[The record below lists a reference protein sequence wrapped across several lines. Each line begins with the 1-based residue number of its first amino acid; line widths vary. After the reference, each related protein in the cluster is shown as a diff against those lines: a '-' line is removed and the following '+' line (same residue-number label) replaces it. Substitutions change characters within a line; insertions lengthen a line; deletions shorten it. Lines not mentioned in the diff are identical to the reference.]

1 MKPKMLKYL
10 FVILVLITGSSQ
22 ANTAKPADTEVW
34 QPVPKVINPYPIPSD
49 AKILF
54 DGTTLDQWVDSNGN
68 KTSWAVANGE
78 FHHAG
83 KTKTLLSKDKFCDI
97 QLHVEWR
104 TPKVDQSRTGQRR
117 GNSGIRIQNRYEV
130 QILDSHNNST
140 YANGQAGSIY
150 KQSAPLVNVSLLPR
164 EWQSYD
170 IIYKAP
176 TFDSFGKIITRAY
189 MTVLHNGVLIQ
200 NHFELTGKTTFIGQP
215 KYEPHG
221 CEPIQIQYHGSK
233 VGFRN
238 IWVREL

>member
-1 MKPKMLKYL
+1 MDIKMIKYP
-10 FVILVLITGSSQ
+10 FIGLVLFAATSQ
-22 ANTAKPADTEVW
+22 ANAAKPADTEVW

-54 DGTTLDQWVDSNGN
+54 DGTTLDQWVDSNGQ
-68 KTSWAVANGE
+68 KTSWIVANGQ
-78 FHHAG
+78 FQHAG
-83 KTKTLLSKDKFCDI
+83 KTKTLISKDKFCDM

-104 TPKVDQSRTGQRR
+104 SPKVDKSRTGQRR
-117 GNSGIRIQNRYEV
+117 GNSGIKIQNRYEV
-130 QILDSHNNST
+130 QILDSYNNAT
-140 YANGQAGSIY
+140 YSNGQAGSIY
-150 KQSAPLVNVSLLPR
+150 KQSAPLVNVSLLPL

-176 TFDSFGKIITRAY
+176 TFDSHGKINSKAY

-200 NHFELTGKTTFIGQP
+200 NHFELTGKTTFVGQP
-215 KYEPHG
+215 KYESHG